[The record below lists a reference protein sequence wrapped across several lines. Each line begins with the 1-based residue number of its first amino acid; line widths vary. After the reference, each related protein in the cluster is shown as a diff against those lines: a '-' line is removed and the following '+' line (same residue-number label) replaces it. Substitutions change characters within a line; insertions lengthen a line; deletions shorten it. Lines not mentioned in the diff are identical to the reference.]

1 MTATAIFGLW
11 FVLASEIVPRRLVV
25 PVRIT
30 AASVIVLHSISRVWE
45 GVHWVSDTYGGV
57 IWAST
62 MLALLMALRPAI
74 RRLLPGRDG
83 TGPA

>member
-11 FVLASEIVPRRLVV
+11 FVLAPEIVPRRLVV
-25 PVRIT
+25 PRAHHGGERDRAAFDLTSLGRRPLSVRHIC
-30 AASVIVLHSISRVWE
+30 
-45 GVHWVSDTYGGV
+45 GV